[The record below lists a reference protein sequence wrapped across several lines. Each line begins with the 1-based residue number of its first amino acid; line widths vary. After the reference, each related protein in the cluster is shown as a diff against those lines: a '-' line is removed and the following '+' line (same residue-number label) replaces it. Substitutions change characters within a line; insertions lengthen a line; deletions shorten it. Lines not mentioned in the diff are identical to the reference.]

1 MLTSLIVLSCTSFAL
16 LYPLCLWL
24 HPGVAIT
31 QTFVRFTIGLSL
43 ALALVAAVLVVP
55 ARDTMTSALAVAW
68 VVSLVIVLCVYWNR
82 NRIHEPI
89 ATLPCVLGAI
99 LFVRVLQGLDQ
110 AALAPGVWI
119 MSLIGGAIAVLVVY
133 DTTLGHWFLETRGR
147 VPVGHLMLGVKIL
160 WAALVVRL
168 VWDIVH
174 LFRITAYS
182 YGEPV
187 SMFRYMAGID
197 GFFLLVAI
205 VMGTLLPCVLMWF
218 VYKTLKISSTTS
230 ATGVLYSTVL
240 CVLMGDLIYRYYMI
254 VHGFVL

>member
-31 QTFVRFTIGLSL
+31 KTFVRFTIGLSL
-43 ALALVAAVLVVP
+43 ALALVSCVLLV
-55 ARDTMTSALAVAW
+55 AGRDRVTSTQAVAW
-68 VVSLVIVLCVYWNR
+68 IVSLVIMLCVYWNR
-82 NRIHEPI
+82 DRIHEPI
-89 ATLPCVLGAI
+89 ATLPCVLGAF
-99 LFVRVLQGLDQ
+99 LFVRVLQGLEHV
-110 AALAPGVWI
+110 AGNPGVWI
-119 MSLIGGAIAVLVVY
+119 MAVIGGAIAVLVVY
-133 DTTLGHWFLETRGR
+133 DTALGHWFLETRGR

-168 VWDIVH
+168 IWDFFF
-174 LFRITAYS
+174 LFRHTAYNH
-182 YGEPV
+182 GEPV
-187 SMFRYMAGID
+187 SMFRYLASLD
-197 GFFLLVAI
+197 GFFLLVGI

-230 ATGVLYSTVL
+230 ATGVLYGTML

-254 VHGFVL
+254 AHGFAL